1 MTRATREPLVPID
14 VEIVSPERR
23 LLARAVDMAVVPGSE
38 GDLAAMPDHAPMIVL
53 LRGGVVSLHQGDQ
66 VHRPLL
72 RPPAALP
79 RSRPSA
85 APSSPTARCRWT
97 QLSPQDGE
105 ARLRDAERAYD
116 QADKSDVP
124 AWSRS
129 WTAFS
134 PPAPGS
140 RPRKRA
146 DPRAPRLSGH
156 LETSIL
162 ETTPDRPATPAGPP
176 TRAAGENPWSGVTK
190 RKRSPASSSSR
201 AAAARTRCCWN
212 GWPTTAPATAARSA

>member
-1 MTRATREPLVPID
+1 MPID

-66 VHRPLL
+66 VTDRFFVAGGFAEITPERCTIL
-72 RPPAALP
+72 AD
-79 RSRPSA
+79 SA
-85 APSSPTARCRWT
+85 VPVD

-124 AWSRS
+124 ALEPLLDRIQSARAWVE
-129 WTAFS
+129 TA
-134 PPAPGS
+134 
-140 RPRKRA
+140 
-146 DPRAPRLSGH
+146 
-156 LETSIL
+156 E
-162 ETTPDRPATPAGPP
+162 AG
-176 TRAAGENPWSGVTK
+176 
-190 RKRSPASSSSR
+190 
-201 AAAARTRCCWN
+201 
-212 GWPTTAPATAARSA
+212 